1 MEQLNSLSYLEGVVR
16 EALRLYAP
24 VSNSHRIAM
33 HDAEIPLQKPFT
45 DKQGVLRG
53 TVRYA
58 QPYLDVALGWEG
70 LSFMRQGVERR
81 YGGHSYSTVESL
93 DRNMG

>member
-1 MEQLNSLSYLEGVVR
+1 MDQLNSLPYLEGVVR

-24 VSNSHRIAM
+24 VSGTQRIAM

-53 TVRYA
+53 TVRY
-58 QPYLDVALGWEG
+58 E
-70 LSFMRQGVERR
+70 
-81 YGGHSYSTVESL
+81 
-93 DRNMG
+93 